1 MVNPA
6 NDIARQAR
14 EGSVAAIIQVLN
26 DKLADSGVR
35 TRAMLAEGVLQLLCE
50 APEAEQLEQT
60 SMVDRIRKIL
70 ETLAPRNIRRV
81 KINSRIVREQQ
92 LLWLEEIS
100 RDPENQLLWSEEI
113 TLAKPSFLQRLQADL
128 AYRKKYPNKE
138 LRPQISTG
146 RSSRRSKFFWLG
158 MMGGASLSLVLLAA
172 GWMFRELWLDS
183 GKDNL
188 SVPQSTHAGDRSPS
202 TQVSPKASPSPIRVP
217 SVPSSDPFVTAV
229 RIAEQTATTGQNA
242 KTSAEWLALAAEWQK
257 ASDLMN
263 SVSANDKRYATAQ
276 DRAARYRQNSEAAL
290 QEAQARR

>member
-1 MVNPA
+1 MNPA

-50 APEAEQLEQT
+50 APEVEQLEQT

-70 ETLAPRNIRRV
+70 ETIAPRNIRRV

-113 TLAKPSFLQRLQADL
+113 TLAKPSFFQRFQSDL

-138 LRPQISTG
+138 LPPQISSG

-158 MMGGASLSLVLLAA
+158 MIGGASLSLCLLVA
-172 GWMFRELWLDS
+172 GWKFREMWLNFSDS
-183 GKDNL
+183 
-188 SVPQSTHAGDRSPS
+188 STAPSPSAGDRPP
-202 TQVSPKASPSPIRVP
+202 VLPASPKPTSSPQNSPAIP
-217 SVPSSDPFVTAV
+217 ATDPFVAAV
-229 RIAEQTATTGQNA
+229 RIAEQTAIAGQNA
-242 KTSAEWLALAAEWQK
+242 KTSAEWLALAADWQK

-263 SVSANDKRYATAQ
+263 TVPANDKRYVTAQ

-290 QEAQARR
+290 QEAEARR